1 MIRPRCLTYSQAI
14 NEALRIAMETDP
26 GVLLLGED
34 IAGGGDR
41 TADGV
46 DEMGGVFGTTRG
58 LQKAFPNRVIDTPI
72 SEMGIVGMAVGA
84 ATTGLRPVVELMF
97 IDFIGVCLD
106 PLLNQAA
113 KFRYM
118 FGGKVSVPMV
128 VRTVTGAGM
137 AAGAQHSQSLYGIT
151 AGIPGLKTVIP
162 ATPRDAKGLLLA
174 AIRDND
180 PVIFCEPKSL
190 LFATG
195 EVPEGDYEVPIG
207 KARLVR
213 EGHDVS
219 LIGMGA
225 TVRMCEQA
233 AEMLAREGTSA
244 EVLDLRSLAPLDED
258 AILTTLA
265 KTGRVVV
272 VDEATPYCG
281 IASDVAALCAERGFD
296 DLTAPVKRVTAPHAP
311 APANKA
317 LEDAYMPSA
326 AKIVTAVREQLRG
339 RGARLS
345 LVQNTNG

>member
-1 MIRPRCLTYSQAI
+1 MIRPRCLTYGQAI

-34 IAGGGDR
+34 IAGGGAR
-41 TADGV
+41 SGGE

-58 LQKAFPNRVIDTPI
+58 LVKAFPDRVIDTPI

-97 IDFIGVCLD
+97 MDFIGVCLD

-118 FGGKVSVPMV
+118 FGGKVAVPLT

-137 AAGAQHSQSLYGIT
+137 AAGAQHSQSLYAIT
-151 AGIPGLKTVIP
+151 AAIPGLKTVIP

-190 LFATG
+190 LFTSG

-207 KARLVR
+207 RARVAR
-213 EGHDVS
+213 EGRDVT
-219 LIGMGA
+219 LVGMGA
-225 TVRMCEQA
+225 TVPMCEQA
-233 AEMLAREGTSA
+233 ADLLAREGTSA
-244 EVLDLRSLAPLDED
+244 EVIDLRSLAPLDAD
-258 AILTTLA
+258 AILASLS

-272 VDEATPYCG
+272 VDEATPHCG
-281 IASDVAALCAERGFD
+281 IASEVAAICAERGFD
-296 DLTAPVKRVTAPHAP
+296 DLTAPIKRVTAPHAP
-311 APANKA
+311 APANKT
-317 LEDAYMPSA
+317 LEDEYMPSA
-326 AKIVTAVREQLRG
+326 AKIVAAVREQQRG
-339 RGARLS
+339 RGARLA